1 MHRSTAHNGG
11 YGSLTASPSVFEENE
26 SCGDACARQLPS
38 LEWIKAYD
46 FAWLWND
53 VAGGITLGLVLL
65 AQSLAHAHLCG
76 VAPIRGPYAC
86 LLAPLAYALLGTCH
100 EASIGTGGLVS
111 LVVSEQLA
119 REYATPEERS
129 ARAATCA
136 LLVGL
141 VLCVMGLLRLAFLVR
156 FLSRP
161 ALSGFISGS
170 ALLIIKS
177 MSGPMVG
184 GHLPRPDEH
193 AHRSTALL
201 SAMCLAWLFA
211 AKPLAN
217 AARGTALE
225 RVAEGAARFKAL
237 VALALASAAV
247 SLKLAPGVGV
257 VGEVPQGLPPIKL
270 DVLSTTERVE
280 NCVEINQ

>member
-1 MHRSTAHNGG
+1 MTALLTLARGLRASRNAINRQRRETRISLRAPRHKSLHCSESHKSQITALLRGTVEMHRSTNHNGG
-11 YGSLTASPSVFEENE
+11 YGALTASSPSVFEENE

-38 LEWIKAYD
+38 LEWVKAYD

-53 VAGGITLGLVLL
+53 VAGGVTLGLVLL

-184 GHLPRPDEH
+184 GHLPRPND
-193 AHRSTALL
+193 A
-201 SAMCLAWLFA
+201 
-211 AKPLAN
+211 
-217 AARGTALE
+217 
-225 RVAEGAARFKAL
+225 
-237 VALALASAAV
+237 
-247 SLKLAPGVGV
+247 
-257 VGEVPQGLPPIKL
+257 
-270 DVLSTTERVE
+270 
-280 NCVEINQ
+280 

>member
-1 MHRSTAHNGG
+1 MHRSTAPAGG

-53 VAGGITLGLVLL
+53 VAGGVTLGLVLL

-184 GHLPRPDEH
+184 GHLGH

-211 AKPLAN
+211 AKPLAT

-247 SLKLAPGVGV
+247 ALNLAPGVSV
-257 VGEVPQGLPPIKL
+257 VGEVPQGLPPIRL
-270 DVLSTTERVE
+270 DVLSTEERVE

>member
-1 MHRSTAHNGG
+1 MHRSTAPAGG

-53 VAGGITLGLVLL
+53 VAGGVTLGLVLL

-184 GHLPRPDEH
+184 GHLGH

-201 SAMCLAWLFA
+201 SAMCLGWLFA

-217 AARGTALE
+217 AARGTVLE
-225 RVAEGAARFKAL
+225 RFTEAAARFKAL

-247 SLKLAPGVGV
+247 ALNLAPGVSV
-257 VGEVPQGLPPIKL
+257 VGEVPQGLPPIRL
-270 DVLSTTERVE
+270 DVLSTTERVKS
-280 NCVEINQ
+280 CVEINQ

>member
-1 MHRSTAHNGG
+1 MHRSTAHN
-11 YGSLTASPSVFEENE
+11 YGALTASPSVFEENE

-119 REYATPEERS
+119 REYATPEERF
-129 ARAATCA
+129 AAERS
-136 LLVGL
+136 G
-141 VLCVMGLLRLAFLVR
+141 GKRVR
-156 FLSRP
+156 PTKDKRIQP
-161 ALSGFISGS
+161 ALTYNSSEDDDD
-170 ALLIIKS
+170 LIINENTG
-177 MSGPMVG
+177 MSDM
-184 GHLPRPDEH
+184 LLEDEWTIEDEWNKGDDDDW
-193 AHRSTALL
+193 S
-201 SAMCLAWLFA
+201 
-211 AKPLAN
+211 N
-217 AARGTALE
+217 
-225 RVAEGAARFKAL
+225 
-237 VALALASAAV
+237 
-247 SLKLAPGVGV
+247 
-257 VGEVPQGLPPIKL
+257 
-270 DVLSTTERVE
+270 
-280 NCVEINQ
+280 

>member
-1 MHRSTAHNGG
+1 MHRSNNGG
-11 YGSLTASPSVFEENE
+11 YGSLTGYGAARLTTASPSVFEENE

-53 VAGGITLGLVLL
+53 VAGGVTLGLVLL

-184 GHLPRPDEH
+184 GHLPRPNDKHGMH
-193 AHRSTALL
+193 AHRSRN
-201 SAMCLAWLFA
+201 SFS
-211 AKPLAN
+211 
-217 AARGTALE
+217 
-225 RVAEGAARFKAL
+225 L
-237 VALALASAAV
+237 VFV
-247 SLKLAPGVGV
+247 KF
-257 VGEVPQGLPPIKL
+257 
-270 DVLSTTERVE
+270 
-280 NCVEINQ
+280 

>member
-1 MHRSTAHNGG
+1 MSATQAASGITHCSTTNHCTPQSHQSLHCSASHKSNAPLQAHAPLQQRG

-65 AQSLAHAHLCG
+65 AQSLGA
-76 VAPIRGPYAC
+76 R
-86 LLAPLAYALLGTCH
+86 APLRRRADPGPLRL
-100 EASIGTGGLVS
+100 
-111 LVVSEQLA
+111 
-119 REYATPEERS
+119 P
-129 ARAATCA
+129 ARAP
-136 LLVGL
+136 GL
-141 VLCVMGLLRLAFLVR
+141 RAARHVPRGVDRHGRPRVPGRERAARARVRDAGGAVRPRGDVRFAGRAGPVRHGAAPAGVPGR

-184 GHLPRPDEH
+184 GHLGH

-211 AKPLAN
+211 AKPLAT

-225 RVAEGAARFKAL
+225 RLAEARRGSRRSWPWPSRAPP
-237 VALALASAAV
+237 
-247 SLKLAPGVGV
+247 SL
-257 VGEVPQGLPPIKL
+257 
-270 DVLSTTERVE
+270 
-280 NCVEINQ
+280 